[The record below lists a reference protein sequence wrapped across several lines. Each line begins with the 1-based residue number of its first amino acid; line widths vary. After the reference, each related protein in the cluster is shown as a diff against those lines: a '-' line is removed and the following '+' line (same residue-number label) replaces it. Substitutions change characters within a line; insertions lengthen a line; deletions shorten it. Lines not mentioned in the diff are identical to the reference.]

1 MKEIIIFPAYIMY
14 VYISKAIKL
23 ETVTKVLIHAKC
35 SLIYVKYALL
45 EHTILEA
52 DDVRLDC

>member
-1 MKEIIIFPAYIMY
+1 MY